1 MSFFVCNEYPF
12 SVVSAFAVTLWF
24 VQSLGVFVIV
34 VFAFVSFGTVAVVTS
49 AALLMFPASSFTHT

>member
-1 MSFFVCNEYPF
+1 MSVFCHSPLSFFVCNEYPF

-34 VFAFVSFGTVAVVTS
+34 VFAFVSFYTIKLAY
-49 AALLMFPASSFTHT
+49 